1 MKQVTSTLIC
11 IIMIFLISGCATSN
25 RVEYIPYEITAPI
38 VQCHSDAELE
48 ELRYDKLMKD
58 FHIGTEQNQ
67 DIIQANV
74 LKLKGAYKL
83 LYSSVLCYKKQVEK
97 SKELNEKQKVEFNK
111 LKEGK

>member
-1 MKQVTSTLIC
+1 MKRVIFILTC
-11 IIMIFLISGCATSN
+11 IITIFLTSGCSKNT
-25 RVEYIPYEITAPI
+25 RIEYIPYEITAPI

-48 ELRYDKLMKD
+48 ELKYDKLTKD

-111 LKEGK
+111 IKKGK